1 MYDPQTGQPVP
12 QDETML
18 QEHFEDFYE
27 DIFEELT
34 NIGGELEQ
42 LRVCENLSD
51 HLTGNV
57 YAKFCE
63 EDDAERALK
72 ALVVSFT
79 ECFGWGGWLVLVS
92 EQQGSG
98 GH

>member
-1 MYDPQTGQPVP
+1 
-12 QDETML
+12 ML
-18 QEHFEDFYE
+18 QDHFEDFYE

-57 YAKFCE
+57 YCKFVE

-72 ALVVSFT
+72 ALMVRRARRARAGR
-79 ECFGWGGWLVLVS
+79 GWGARTP
-92 EQQGSG
+92 
-98 GH
+98 